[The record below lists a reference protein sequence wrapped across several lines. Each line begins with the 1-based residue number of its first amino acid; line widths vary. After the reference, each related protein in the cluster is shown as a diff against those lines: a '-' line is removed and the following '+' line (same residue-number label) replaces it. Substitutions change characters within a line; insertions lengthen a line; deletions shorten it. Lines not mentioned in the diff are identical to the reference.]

1 MNRRRFLGA
10 GAALLGAG
18 AVGGLALPATAR
30 LLAEA
35 RPGRL
40 LSSEVPLPEAFQV
53 PLPVPAVLA
62 PVRSDATADH
72 YEITQRLA
80 RLEILP
86 GLRTEAWTYG
96 GSFPGPT
103 LVARSG
109 RAMVVRHRNE
119 LPVPSVVHLHGGH
132 TPADSD
138 GYPVDLLLPVGSSG
152 AATSPGSPGSSG
164 SSGDRAAGAAA
175 GHGSGH
181 SMSGMAGMAGMA
193 GMGGMP
199 GADGTGGAADLLRT
213 VTGERTYTYPCQQR
227 AATLWYHDHR
237 MGFTGPGVWR
247 GLAGF
252 HLVRDD
258 EEDALP
264 LPRGER
270 ELPLMLADRSFAA
283 DGSFAYPAVDAALAV
298 PGVTDDYM
306 NGVLG
311 DVVLVNGAP
320 WPRVEVDRARYR
332 LRVLNASN
340 ARLYRLE
347 LDPQPSGG
355 DALVQIGGDGG
366 LLEEPIAHD
375 AVEIAPAERFDLV
388 VDFSR
393 YPAGTA
399 VRLMNRFGSGRTEE
413 VMLFEVSSRPVSDDS
428 AVPGRLCTLER
439 LDPAAAVTTR
449 VFGFRR
455 SRNAGWTINNQPYEP
470 GRAIARPALGSTEL
484 WRFFSDVHHPVHLHL
499 DAFQVLSRNGHEPGR
514 YDAGWKDTVDLRPA
528 EAVEVLVRF
537 TDYPGTYMVHC
548 HNLEHED
555 MAMMADFV
563 VE

>member
-1 MNRRRFLGA
+1 MNRRRFLGI
-10 GAALLGAG
+10 GAAVVGTGAMG
-18 AVGGLALPATAR
+18 AFAGPSAAR
-30 LLAEA
+30 LLAEG

-40 LSSEVPLPEAFQV
+40 LSSAAQLPAAFQLPLP
-53 PLPVPAVLA
+53 LPPVLR
-62 PVRSDATADH
+62 PVRSDGTTDY
-72 YEITQRLA
+72 YEITQQTA

-103 LVARSG
+103 LAVRAG
-109 RAMVVRHRNE
+109 RQSVVRHRNQ

-138 GYPVDLLLPVGSSG
+138 GYPVDLLLPVGGGG
-152 AATSPGSPGSSG
+152 A
-164 SSGDRAAGAAA
+164 RAAQ
-175 GHGSGH
+175 
-181 SMSGMAGMAGMA
+181 GMAGMAGMP
-193 GMGGMP
+193 GMAHP
-199 GADGTGGAADLLRT
+199 ADLLADPSAAPVGRT
-213 VTGERTYTYPCQQR
+213 AEGERTYTYPGRQR

-237 MGFTGPGVWR
+237 MGFTGPGIWR

-252 HLVRDD
+252 HLVHDD

-270 ELPLMLADRSFAA
+270 DLPLMLADRSFAE
-283 DGSFAYPAVDAALAV
+283 DGSFSYPALDATLAV

-306 NGVLG
+306 TGVLG
-311 DVVLVNGAP
+311 DVILVNGAP
-320 WPRVEVDRARYR
+320 WPRLTVDRARYR
-332 LRVLNASN
+332 LRLLNASN

-366 LLEEPIAHD
+366 LLEAPVAHD
-375 AVEIAPAERFDLV
+375 AVEIAPAERFDVV

-393 YPAGTA
+393 YPPGTT
-399 VRLMNRFGSGRTEE
+399 VRLMNRFGSDRTAE
-413 VMLFEVSSRPVSDDS
+413 VMLFDVSSRTVTDDS
-428 AVPGRLCTLER
+428 TVPERLCTLER

-449 VFGFRR
+449 TFGFRR
-455 SRNAGWTINNQPYEP
+455 SRDNGWTINNQPYEP
-470 GRAIARPALGSTEL
+470 GRSLARPALGSTEI
-484 WRFFSDVHHPVHLHL
+484 WRFFTDVHHPVHLHL
-499 DAFQVLSRNGHEPGR
+499 DPFQVLSRNRGAPGR
-514 YDAGWKDTVDLRPA
+514 YDGGWKDTVDLRPA
-528 EAVEVLVRF
+528 ETVEVLVRF
-537 TDYPGTYMVHC
+537 TDYPGTYMLHC

>member
-10 GAALLGAG
+10 GVALLGTG
-18 AVGGLALPATAR
+18 ALGAFAVPATAR
-30 LLAEA
+30 LLAEG

-40 LSSEVPLPEAFQV
+40 LRSEVPLPEAFQV

-62 PVRSDATADH
+62 PVRSDATTDY
-72 YEITQRLA
+72 YEITQKVA

-86 GLRTEAWTYG
+86 GLRTETWTYG
-96 GSFPGPT
+96 GSYPGPT
-103 LVARSG
+103 LSVRSG
-109 RAMVVRHRNE
+109 RRTVVTHRNE
-119 LPVPSVVHLHGGH
+119 LPVPTVVHLHGGH

-138 GYPVDLLLPVGSSG
+138 GYPVDLVFPVGSS
-152 AATSPGSPGSSG
+152 AEHT
-164 SSGDRAAGAAA
+164 A
-175 GHGSGH
+175 GH
-181 SMSGMAGMAGMA
+181 GMAGMAGMEGMA
-193 GMGGMP
+193 GAVDLGRTTI
-199 GADGTGGAADLLRT
+199 GTRD
-213 VTGERTYTYPCQQR
+213 YTYPGHQR

-237 MGFTGPGVWR
+237 MGFTGPAIWN
-247 GLAGF
+247 GLTGF

-264 LPRGER
+264 LPRGDR
-270 ELPLMLADRSFAA
+270 ELPLVLADRAFTA
-283 DGSFAYPAVDAALAV
+283 DGSSAYPAVDPELAA

-311 DVVLVNGAP
+311 DVILVNGAP
-320 WPRVEVDRARYR
+320 WPRAAVDRARYR
-332 LRVLNASN
+332 LRLLNASN

-347 LDPQPSGG
+347 LDPQPPGG

-393 YPAGTA
+393 YPPGTA
-399 VRLMNRFGSGRTEE
+399 VRLMNRFGGGRTEE
-413 VMLFEVSSRPVSDDS
+413 VMLFDVGSRAVSDDS
-428 AVPGRLCTLER
+428 TVPERLCTLER
-439 LDPAAAVTTR
+439 LDAEDAVATR

-455 SRNAGWTINNQPYEP
+455 SRGGDWTINNRSYEP
-470 GRAIARPALGSTEL
+470 GRALASPALGSTEI

-499 DAFQVLSRNGHEPGR
+499 DSFQVLSRNGGDPGA

-537 TDYPGTYMVHC
+537 TDYPGSYMLHC

-555 MAMMADFV
+555 MAMMADFA